1 MMTGIFALIRSLSR
15 DTSANVAMI
24 FGLLLVP
31 LVGAAGVGV
40 DLSRGFLVQQRLNHA
55 IDAAALAV
63 ATASEDKT
71 QDELREL
78 AQKYFDANYSPDGSA
93 TPGVIQVTF
102 GDDTVQI
109 LATAEVPTALMSALG
124 YHELDVSARTEV
136 TRKLS
141 GVEVVLVLDNTGS
154 MGRNGKIDAL
164 KTAARDLMDIM
175 FAGEETSELIKVG
188 LVPFS
193 AAVNVGSQYQND
205 GWIDTTGQSSVNGL
219 NFNGG
224 RHAIQVFD
232 ELDNK
237 SWNGCVEARPSP
249 MDVDDTAPTIAN
261 GDTLWVPYFA
271 PDEPDSSAASQFGYS
286 YSNSYLSDGTSS
298 NNMQT
303 RQKRWRKYRNQTVS
317 GDGPHWNCNTRP
329 VTAMTGTKSEI
340 LDAVDAMNATGTTNI
355 PQGMAWGWRLISPG
369 EPFTEGVDYD
379 DQSFRK
385 VIILLTDGQNVI
397 GEASNHNRS
406 RYGAYGYVKD
416 SRLGTNNSSTAQSR
430 LNDRTADVCDNIKNA
445 NLDRPIIVYTITFQL
460 GDGTTKDLMRNCAS
474 DPEKYFDSPSNE
486 ALRRNFE
493 AIAGEL
499 SELRIS
505 K

>member
-1 MMTGIFALIRSLSR
+1 MMTGICAFIRKLAR
-15 DTSANVAMI
+15 DKSANVAMI

-71 QDELREL
+71 EDELQEL

-93 TPGVIQVTF
+93 TPGTIQVTF
-102 GDDTVQI
+102 GDETVRI

-124 YHELDVSARTEV
+124 IHDMNVAAHTEV

-154 MGRNGKIDAL
+154 MSRNGKIDAL
-164 KTAARDLMDIM
+164 KTAATDLMDIM
-175 FAGEETSELIKVG
+175 FAEEETSELIKVG

-193 AAVNVGSQYQND
+193 AAVNVGTQHRDD
-205 GWIDTTGQSSVNGL
+205 GWIDTTGRSSVNGL

-224 RHAIQVFD
+224 RHAMQVFD
-232 ELDNK
+232 LLDNK

-249 MDVDDTAPTIAN
+249 MDVNDTPPTSDD
-261 GDTLWVPYFA
+261 GDSLWVPYFA
-271 PDEPDSSAASQFGYS
+271 PDEPDSSAASEHGYE
-286 YSNSYLSDGTSS
+286 YYNSYLSDDTGS

-303 RQKRWRKYRNQTVS
+303 RQKRWRKYRDQTVS

-329 VTAMTGTKSEI
+329 VTAMTGDKSDI
-340 LDAVDAMNATGTTNI
+340 LDAIDAMNATGNTNI
-355 PQGMAWGWRLISPG
+355 PQGMAWGWRLISPA
-369 EPFTEGVDYD
+369 EPFTEGVAYD
-379 DQSFRK
+379 DESFRK

-397 GEASNHNRS
+397 GEADNHNRS
-406 RYGAYGYVKD
+406 TYGAYGFVKD
-416 SRLGTNNSSTAQSR
+416 RRLGTNNSSTAQDR
-430 LNDRTADVCDNIKNA
+430 LNDRTTDVCNNIKNA
-445 NLDRPIIVYTITFQL
+445 DSDRPIIVYTITFQL

-499 SELRIS
+499 SDLRIS